1 MTKTL
6 KILIADDHEVV
17 RQGLERILQK
27 EYPNALIECVA
38 DGQDIVNK
46 VLKSEWD
53 LVISDLSMPG
63 KTGIEALEDIR
74 KHYPKLPVLIL
85 TMHPE
90 EQYAMRALRA
100 GASGYLSKSM
110 DSAELI
116 TATRRVLMGRR
127 YITPSLAEKLSDL
140 VNGPAD
146 NLPHQTLSNREFEVM
161 KLLAKGVSLIEIG
174 RTLSVTPT
182 TVSTYRTRILHK
194 MKVANNS
201 DLTRYAIANHLID

>member
-1 MTKTL
+1 M

-17 RQGLERILQK
+17 RQGLQRILQK

-46 VLKSEWD
+46 VLESEWD
-53 LVISDLSMPG
+53 LVISDLSMPS
-63 KTGIEALEDIR
+63 KTGLEALGIIR
-74 KHYPKLPVLIL
+74 KHFPKLPVLIL
-85 TMHPE
+85 TMHAE
-90 EQYAMRALRA
+90 EQYAMRALKA

-116 TATRRVLMGRR
+116 TATRRALMGRR
-127 YITPSLAEKLSDL
+127 YITPSLAEKLSEL

-146 NLPHQTLSNREFEVM
+146 DLPHRTLSNREFEVM
-161 KLLAKGVSLIEIG
+161 KLLARGASIIEIG

-182 TVSTYRTRILHK
+182 TVSTYRSRILHK
-194 MKVANNS
+194 MNLTNNS
-201 DLTRYAIANHLID
+201 ELTRYAIANQLID

>member
-1 MTKTL
+1 MTKTI

-27 EYPNALIECVA
+27 EYPNALIECVS
-38 DGQDIVNK
+38 DGRDIVNK
-46 VLKSEWD
+46 VLQSEWD

-74 KHYPKLPVLIL
+74 KHYQKLPVLIL

-110 DSAELI
+110 DSTELI

-140 VNGPAD
+140 IYGPSQD
-146 NLPHQTLSNREFEVM
+146 LPHENLSNREFEVM

-194 MKVANNS
+194 MNLANNS
-201 DLTRYAIANHLID
+201 ELTRYAIANHLID

>member
-1 MTKTL
+1 M

-17 RQGLERILQK
+17 RQGLQRILQK

-46 VLKSEWD
+46 VLESEWD
-53 LVISDLSMPG
+53 LVISDLSMPS
-63 KTGIEALEDIR
+63 KTGLEALGIIR
-74 KHYPKLPVLIL
+74 KHFPKLPVLIL
-85 TMHPE
+85 TMHAE

-116 TATRRVLMGRR
+116 TATRRALMGRR
-127 YITPSLAEKLSDL
+127 YITPSLAEKLSEL

-146 NLPHQTLSNREFEVM
+146 DLPHRTLSNREFEVM
-161 KLLAKGVSLIEIG
+161 KLLARGASIIEIG

-182 TVSTYRTRILHK
+182 TVSTYRSRILHK
-194 MKVANNS
+194 MNLTNNS
-201 DLTRYAIANHLID
+201 ELTRYAIANQLID